1 MAILTQLGR
10 PMENLLPLSESFYQR
25 CTDIRPERASLPW
38 SIRVVDLTTGQ
49 AKEIWKAQKG
59 VGSNFFAGGL
69 VADNHLFWTS
79 DNMIIFPYEGDGW
92 HHLYSVCAWRNSQIT
107 YARQRRSGI
116 CFSSK

>member
-1 MAILTQLGR
+1 
-10 PMENLLPLSESFYQR
+10 
-25 CTDIRPERASLPW
+25 
-38 SIRVVDLTTGQ
+38 VDLTTGQ

-92 HHLYSVCAWRNSQIT
+92 HHLYSVSANGGMPN
-107 YARQRRSGI
+107 YLRQTKVKWNML
-116 CFSSK
+116 FSK